1 MSLPATLQ
9 GIVRAANYENVF
21 HYLLV
26 STISVLSTEYVLTLH
41 DEIRFIWN
49 SRFSLAKILYLLN
62 RYIPPI
68 NVMYAI
74 YLFIFTKKTGA
85 EVRDF
90 LFQFTPTFY
99 PISIQLCRKEF
110 IVMGS
115 VVYFQFAIASA
126 VLCVRAYAVW
136 KPVKPVLVLLVTLF
150 IASVSTEGYVV
161 GLYFAG
167 ATAFNLGAGVPGCL
181 ILLTNNKMW
190 ITLVVL
196 VCSDAVALALL
207 LIKSFTAFRS
217 SKSGLLTVMVRDGIG
232 YFACVMGLFA

>member
-1 MSLPATLQ
+1 M
-9 GIVRAANYENVF
+9 
-21 HYLLV
+21 
-26 STISVLSTEYVLTLH
+26 LSTEYVLTLH

-85 EVRDF
+85 E
-90 LFQFTPTFY
+90 
-99 PISIQLCRKEF
+99 LCRKEF